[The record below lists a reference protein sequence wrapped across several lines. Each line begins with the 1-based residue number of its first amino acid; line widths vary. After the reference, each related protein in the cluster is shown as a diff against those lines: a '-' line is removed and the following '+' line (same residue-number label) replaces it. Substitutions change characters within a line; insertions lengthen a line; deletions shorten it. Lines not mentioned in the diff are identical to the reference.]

1 MIFFF
6 YSDVKTWDCIW
17 FAIIRNYQ
25 NISIINTYD
34 KRNPCHYQIKEILTK
49 KMNWSHSCLSGYLSF
64 SSIPCWVVFIP
75 TSPVV
80 MYVECAE
87 FLYFKHSIDFH
98 IHSMKHV
105 PFDPITKDVKISKA
119 LCSRPLWDLVFYRYW
134 INANFTYFTSHFLR
148 EVLIVSR

>member
-1 MIFFF
+1 MLSLTDNIFVF
-6 YSDVKTWDCIW
+6 YSNVKTWDCIW
-17 FAIIRNYQ
+17 FAISNFHYTQ
-25 NISIINTYD
+25 N
-34 KRNPCHYQIKEILTK
+34 KRNPCHYQIKEILIK
-49 KMNWSHSCLSGYLSF
+49 KINWSHSCLSGYLAF
-64 SSIPCWVVFIP
+64 NRTPCWFVFIP
-75 TSPVV
+75 TSPVD
-80 MYVECAE
+80 MYVCAE